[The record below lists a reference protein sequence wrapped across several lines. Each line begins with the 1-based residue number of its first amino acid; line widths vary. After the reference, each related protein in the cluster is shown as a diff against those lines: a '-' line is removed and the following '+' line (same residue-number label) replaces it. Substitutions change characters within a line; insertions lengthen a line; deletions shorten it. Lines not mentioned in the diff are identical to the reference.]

1 MKLIEKFK
9 TNFQLSN
16 MIVRILFVVGFIFSS
31 WQDLLIS
38 VHLVADGMSLPSGTI
53 IPMMLLTGV
62 IMGVILNLVVPFAI
76 NMALNFLRLYNVPRH
91 EYILIAMMFFDIG
104 FFACGI
110 LNLVN
115 LFTPIFM
122 TWGSVLFP
130 LLTSCASM
138 LGFYKVTS
146 KLYFNEVTRQHYFR
160 YLAIIYIVFAVVTG
174 VMS

>member
-1 MKLIEKFK
+1 MKLIEKLK

-16 MIVRILFVVGFIFSS
+16 MIVRILFVVGFVFSN

-38 VHLVADGMSLPSGTI
+38 VHLVSESMALPSGTI
-53 IPMMLLTGV
+53 IPMMLLTV
-62 IMGVILNLVVPFAI
+62 IILGVILNLLVPFTI
-76 NMALNFLRLYNVPRH
+76 NLALNFLRLYNVPRH

-115 LFTPIFM
+115 LFTPILM

-130 LLTSCASM
+130 LITSCGCM

-146 KLYFNEVTRQHYFR
+146 KLYFNEVTRQHYFK
-160 YLAIIYIVFAVVTG
+160 YLAIIYIACAVIMG
-174 VMS
+174 VMA